1 MNFKKDNT
9 LKICII
15 GGTGFVG
22 THLITTLVN
31 CGHQIKVITR
41 RPERHRH
48 LRTLSTVKIVDI
60 DFFGNKILE
69 RQIDTYDVVINLA
82 GILNPSGLNTFEQV
96 HENVALRIAE
106 ATKAVG
112 TPRLLHMSALNA
124 DENASSEYLRSKG
137 RARDKILAID
147 GLNVT
152 TFSPSVIFGE
162 ADSFFN
168 RFAQLL
174 IIMPGIFPLTCAS
187 ARFAPIF
194 IGDVVDAFINSIDNP
209 ETYGKNYNLCGPES
223 YSLKELVQ
231 FTARQINSNCTILPL
246 NRFFSK
252 PLASLMGLF
261 PGAPITL
268 DNYKSMSVDSVCTEA
283 TQNETNRELGLTLR
297 SIESVVPQYLGGKDF
312 SGKMDYFRKKSRR

>member
-1 MNFKKDNT
+1 M
-9 LKICII
+9 KICVI

-22 THLITTLVN
+22 THLISTLVSQ
-31 CGHQIKVITR
+31 GHSVKVITR

-48 LRTLSTVKIVDI
+48 LRTLPEVKIVSI

-82 GILNPSGLNTFEQV
+82 GILNPSGKNNFELV

-112 TPRLLHMSALNA
+112 TSRLLHMSALNA
-124 DENASSEYLRSKG
+124 DENASSQYLQSKG
-137 RARDKILAID
+137 RAQKKILAIE

-152 TFSPSVIFGE
+152 TFSPSVIFG
-162 ADSFFN
+162 AGDSFFN

-174 IIMPGIFPLTCAS
+174 KMMPWYFPLTCAS
-187 ARFAPIF
+187 ARFAPIYV
-194 IGDVVDAFINSIDNP
+194 GDVVAAFVNSIDKP
-209 ETYGKNYNLCGPES
+209 ETFGKNYNLCGPETF
-223 YSLKELVQ
+223 SLGELVKY
-231 FTARQINSNCTILPL
+231 TAKQINSDCTIVPL

-252 PLASLMGLF
+252 PLAMFMGVF

-268 DNYKSMSVDSVCTEA
+268 DNYNSMKADSVCSDSDISCVSS
-283 TQNETNRELGLTLR
+283 ELDVQLH
-297 SIESVVPQYLGGKDF
+297 SIDSVVPQYLAGKDF
-312 SGKMDYFRKKSRR
+312 AGQMDYLRAKR